1 MISDRYWRNRFGAD
15 PSVLGKSV
23 RLSGRPYAIVGV
35 MPISFR
41 FPERDVDIW
50 SPEVV
55 NSPYTRR
62 QFQTYIGV
70 GRLKPGVSLTQAR
83 ADLARVQTE
92 LAEQYPD
99 TDRQVPNALVDRRQ
113 QIPSLLSDV
122 CAHDPPVSALTNDD

>member
-1 MISDRYWRNRFGAD
+1 MGHLRKQPEGQILRADGARAQADWRRDRKLGVNGIPDGKVPRQAGWRRVMWGRFIDAD

-55 NSPYTRR
+55 NSPYTR
-62 QFQTYIGV
+62 
-70 GRLKPGVSLTQAR
+70 
-83 ADLARVQTE
+83 
-92 LAEQYPD
+92 
-99 TDRQVPNALVDRRQ
+99 
-113 QIPSLLSDV
+113 
-122 CAHDPPVSALTNDD
+122 

>member
-1 MISDRYWRNRFGAD
+1 ACRA
-15 PSVLGKSV
+15 P
-23 RLSGRPYAIVGV
+23 A
-35 MPISFR
+35 
-41 FPERDVDIW
+41 
-50 SPEVV
+50 
-55 NSPYTRR
+55 
-62 QFQTYIGV
+62 V
-70 GRLKPGVSLTQAR
+70 GRGFTDAEHRLGAR